1 MLEAIK
7 ESIQQAIST
16 DQVSDDVSDQVK
28 RLIKAVGSGERSSAE
43 LIKSLKLAHA
53 PTFRKNYLTPAL
65 EGNWIER
72 TQPDSPRS
80 PPQRYRLAAKGINWL
95 NAKQT

>member
-1 MLEAIK
+1 MLETIK

-16 DQVSDDVSDQVK
+16 DQVSDQVK

-43 LIKSLKLAHA
+43 LMKSLQLAHA
-53 PTFRKNYLTPAL
+53 PTFRKNHLTPAL
-65 EGNWIER
+65 EDSWIER

-80 PPQRYRLAAKGINWL
+80 PTQRYRLTLKGRE
-95 NAKQT
+95 KFEE